1 MRKGEKTE
9 GTEGAM
15 KNIGPGLLLILLLS
29 GCIPA
34 AAPESPPPSR
44 EEDLS
49 RTKSGDPLEQTVDAY
64 LICTAEA
71 AVDAVLDGASL
82 VQSQLLLA
90 DLCSAPK
97 VELLA
102 MIGDEARPG
111 FAQRIKDWDLST
123 LGAIRERLQNLETSL
138 KAFLD
143 CSYEKVRAVLSH
155 EYDQPEER
163 FLENL
168 VMREISGCY
177 DSELGDLLHPRM
189 PAQSAI
195 GIARRDRV
203 MLIAKERIM
212 QEFYEEIRREKEE
225 EALQRPSDP
234 KGKKDMTTLRQT
246 DRKNAALEDVFL

>member
-1 MRKGEKTE
+1 
-9 GTEGAM
+9 M
-15 KNIGPGLLLILLLS
+15 KSIGPGLLLVLLLS

-34 AAPESPPPSR
+34 AVPESPPPSR
-44 EEDLS
+44 EEGIS
-49 RTKSGDPLEQTVDAY
+49 QAENGDPLEQTVDAY

-111 FAQRIKDWDLST
+111 FAQRIKEWDLST

-138 KAFLD
+138 KSFLD
-143 CSYEKVRAVLSH
+143 CSYEKVRAVLSQ
-155 EYDQPEER
+155 EYDQPDGS

-177 DSELGDLLHPRM
+177 DGELGDLLHPRM
-189 PAQSAI
+189 PAQSAV

-203 MLIAKERIM
+203 TLIAKERIM
-212 QEFYEEIRREKEE
+212 REFYEEIRREKEE
-225 EALQRPSDP
+225 EAQQRPSDP
-234 KGKKDMTTLRQT
+234 KGKKDMMTLRQT
-246 DRKNAALEDVFL
+246 GREGAALGGVFL